1 MKNINLSI
9 LLAGLAV
16 SLSFGSCKNDNQKT
30 TQTHDSNY
38 SGTATESATGMS
50 ASDSIT
56 ADADSSGTS
65 GYGTGN
71 AAPASGTAASGE
83 NTGIK
88 TTGSGKSKNDASGA
102 TAQPQ

>member
-9 LLAGLAV
+9 VLAGLAV

-71 AAPASGTAASGE
+71 AAPGTAASGE
-83 NTGIK
+83 NEGIK
-88 TTGSGKSKNDASGA
+88 TTGSGKLENDASGA